1 MSNTTTTF
9 VATDAAAYEHFM
21 GRWSQR
27 LAPLFVEF
35 VGAHAGEQVLDV
47 GCGTGNLTLALAHAR
62 VEAVV
67 GIDPSSPYVEFAR
80 SRTSDPAIRFDV
92 GDGTAL
98 PYGDGT
104 FDRSVSMLVLDVVPD
119 ATAVAT
125 EMCRVTRPGG
135 TVAGL
140 VNDFR
145 CGYPAF
151 TILWDTAA
159 VLDPG
164 FGQLRDHLVAKR
176 TGWPGGLAELWH
188 ATGLTTVQES
198 RLSIAFEFRS
208 FVDYWST
215 FTTGQGKTGGHL
227 MSLSEP
233 KRQEIERHVRTAYL
247 CGQSD
252 GPRAFTTTFWVVR
265 GVVPDAHS

>member
-1 MSNTTTTF
+1 
-9 VATDAAAYEHFM
+9 
-21 GRWSQR
+21 
-27 LAPLFVEF
+27 
-35 VGAHAGEQVLDV
+35 
-47 GCGTGNLTLALAHAR
+47 
-62 VEAVV
+62 
-67 GIDPSSPYVEFAR
+67 
-80 SRTSDPAIRFDV
+80 
-92 GDGTAL
+92 
-98 PYGDGT
+98 
-104 FDRSVSMLVLDVVPD
+104 MLVLDVVPD